1 MPSVADFIVERL
13 ENAGVKHVMGVP
25 GDYCLSFCKKLTQ
38 SKKLTMVN
46 NTDEGLAGFAA
57 DAYARI
63 NGIGCV
69 VATYNVGALKLCNA
83 IAGAY
88 AERSPVVVISGAPGL
103 RERDDDFILHHMVRG
118 FDNQRNIFE
127 NITCYSVILDDPTKA
142 GFQIDEA
149 LEKLKFYKQPVYLE
163 LPRDIADKAIQY
175 DVYRQLTPVAP
186 PTEKIILQEALKEV
200 MQWLTDAERP
210 VILAG
215 VQLGRYNLQEL
226 LLRFAEKHNI
236 PIITTM
242 LSKSVVD
249 EKHPLFLGV
258 YVGSGTEPNV
268 QKVVAESDCCLIFGE
283 MLSDITVGFQRAK
296 FDHSRTAFCAVE
308 GLRIRNHTYQHVGF
322 ADFCTGLFKS
332 DLKKHEKHY
341 GFRKVRNKYVS
352 VPVAKITVQRVF
364 DKIDSILTPSIAVL
378 ADVGDSMFGS
388 MGLNVSD
395 RRFICPAFYASM
407 GFAIPGA
414 LGATLARP
422 KVRPIVL
429 VGDGGFQMSCTELST
444 FVRLGLAPIVVVLN
458 NKGYQTERLM
468 LDGPFNDILDWNYH
482 KIVTLLGNGT
492 GYRVETEGQ
501 FEEAMT
507 KSLAQNELAVINVIL
522 DSKDRTDALQRTA
535 DGFSN
540 RI

>member
-38 SKKLTMVN
+38 SKKLMMVN
-46 NTDEGLAGFAA
+46 NTDESLAGFAA

-118 FDNQRNIFE
+118 FDNQWNIFS
-127 NITCYSVILDDPTKA
+127 NITCHSVILDDPTKA

-149 LEKLKFYKQPVYLE
+149 LEKLKFYKQPIYLE
-163 LPRDIADKAIQY
+163 LPRDVADKPIQY

-186 PTEKIILQEALKEV
+186 QTEQIILQEALKEV
-200 MQWLTDAERP
+200 TQWLDEAERP

-215 VQLGRYNLQEL
+215 VQLGRYGLQEL

-258 YVGSGTEPNV
+258 YAGSGTEPAVLNV
-268 QKVVAESDCCLIFGE
+268 VDKSDCCLIFGE

-296 FDHSRTAFCAVE
+296 FNHSRTAFCAVE
-308 GLRIRNHTYQHVGF
+308 GLRIRNHTYRHVDF
-322 ADFCTGLFKS
+322 ADFSTALFKS
-332 DLKKHEKHY
+332 DLKKHEKTY
-341 GFRKVRNKYVS
+341 SFRKVKDKYVV
-352 VPVAKITVQRVF
+352 VPDAKITIQRVF
-364 DKIDSILTPSIAVL
+364 DKIDSILTPNLAIL

-414 LGATLARP
+414 LGVTLARP
-422 KVRPIVL
+422 KVRPIIL
-429 VGDGGFQMSCTELST
+429 VGDGAFQMSCTELST
-444 FVRLGLAPIVVVLN
+444 FVRLGISPIVIVLN
-458 NKGYQTERLM
+458 NKGYKTERLM
-468 LDGPFNDILDWNYH
+468 LDGPFNDILNWNYH
-482 KIVTLLGNGT
+482 NVVSLIGKGT
-492 GYRVETEGQ
+492 GYKVDTEGQ
-501 FEEAMT
+501 FEDALS
-507 KSLAQNELAVINVIL
+507 KSLTLNELIVINVNL
-522 DSKDRTDALQRTA
+522 DEKDRTDALQRTA
-535 DGFSN
+535 EGFSN
-540 RI
+540 RL